1 MKEEHGR
8 GAGGRG
14 RLRVEALSLVSQG
27 LHALPFPT
35 PPSRH
40 YPLASHSYCT
50 EVPGHTSREERGGMI
65 WENEQGL
72 TPQGGGH
79 PVAALEGTVSHEPQG
94 PVGGSL
100 VYLVTS
106 EIVRRSVRADSLGV
120 NAS

>member
-1 MKEEHGR
+1 
-8 GAGGRG
+8 
-14 RLRVEALSLVSQG
+14 
-27 LHALPFPT
+27 
-35 PPSRH
+35 
-40 YPLASHSYCT
+40 
-50 EVPGHTSREERGGMI
+50 MI

-94 PVGGSL
+94 PVGESL

-106 EIVRRSVRADSLGV
+106 ETVRRSVRADSLGV